1 MKSTFAPVDDRN
13 LIGRW
18 RGLGSIQKTM
28 RIFVDVLVTSVGKVR
43 EWGDLTG
50 TILYEALHEGKV
62 VYEFS

>member
-28 RIFVDVLVTSVGKVR
+28 RIFVDVLVTSVGKDLGMGR
-43 EWGDLTG
+43 FAGDS
-50 TILYEALHEGKV
+50 V
-62 VYEFS
+62 V